1 MENNY
6 EWIMK
11 YLVGKLVM
19 KSDLTEF
26 FTIQNDGFAP
36 KFTQPDENH
45 FRYQLLDIVYE
56 IEVEKTEK
64 FANQYLIKD
73 VNLLIDLA

>member
-1 MENNY
+1 MESNY

-11 YLVGKLVM
+11 YLIGKLVM

-26 FTIQNDGFAP
+26 FTIQNDGFTP
-36 KFTQPDENH
+36 KLTQPDENH

-56 IEVEKTEK
+56 VEVEKTEK